1 MRISR
6 IALIVSAWLFCIF
19 ARAAEPATTQS
30 LPTLYIIGDSTV
42 HNTDAKLMGW
52 GDCITPMFD
61 ASKINVVNRAIGG
74 RSSRTFLTEGR
85 WDKVMETLKP
95 GDFVLMQFGHN
106 DGNAL
111 NDDSRARG
119 TIRGVGDQTQEIDNL
134 LTHKHE
140 VVHSYGWHMRKY
152 VTDAKSKGATPI
164 VCSLVPRND
173 WVDGKVKRSAD
184 SYAGWAK
191 QIAEDEKVPFI
202 DLNEIISKHYE
213 EMGADK
219 TKTLFPGD
227 HNHTSPDGAKLNA
240 QSVVEGI
247 RGLKDCDLVKY
258 LAAEK

>member
-1 MRISR
+1 M
-6 IALIVSAWLFCIF
+6 
-19 ARAAEPATTQS
+19 
-30 LPTLYIIGDSTV
+30 
-42 HNTDAKLMGW
+42 
-52 GDCITPMFD
+52 
-61 ASKINVVNRAIGG
+61 NRAIGG

-140 VVHSYGWHMRKY
+140 VVHSYGWYMRKY

-202 DLNEIISKHYE
+202 DLNEII
-213 EMGADK
+213 A
-219 TKTLFPGD
+219 
-227 HNHTSPDGAKLNA
+227 
-240 QSVVEGI
+240 
-247 RGLKDCDLVKY
+247 
-258 LAAEK
+258 